1 MKYKDIQN
9 TFIKIANLDTHVI
22 EKVFDLNI
30 DEDELRNNNL
40 KSIMEDLIFSSPEER
55 ALRHYFEINSYFYL
69 EQGLKKAKVKKKF
82 KTKR

>member
-9 TFIKIANLDTHVI
+9 AFIKTTNLDTSVI
-22 EKVFDLNI
+22 EEVFGLNI

-55 ALRHYFEINSYFYL
+55 ALKHYFEINFYSYL
-69 EQGLKKAKVKKKF
+69 EQGLKKQRLRKILNKK
-82 KTKR
+82 